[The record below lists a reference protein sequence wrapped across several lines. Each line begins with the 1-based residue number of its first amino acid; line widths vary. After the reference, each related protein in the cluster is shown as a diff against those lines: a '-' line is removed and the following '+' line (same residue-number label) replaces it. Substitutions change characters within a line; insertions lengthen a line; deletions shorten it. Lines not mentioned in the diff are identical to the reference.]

1 MTNLPGQSP
10 GLCRNRRYVE
20 QLLPSYASIDE
31 RMLNDLL
38 EHAER
43 LSEHISFF
51 DSDGNDSASDADW
64 KDLFEN
70 VSTLVIE
77 DDDSSEQKP
86 HLALYQ
92 VFVQLFQHAQRQLN
106 DIGRRHLDFH
116 FEKIL
121 GINKLDAVPD
131 QSHVLFELKK
141 GVRPVLIK
149 AGTRLLAG
157 KDQDGYVREYDVID
171 DSALSHA
178 TIGNIQSVFVDSE
191 SDKVLKAPI
200 ANSSNGVGGELAEN
214 AAWPAFGNPDLPEAE
229 IGFAV
234 ASEILHMKE
243 GSRTITLTLELSGVI
258 ESNEINENMV
268 NVYFTGEKGWIGP
281 KVAEELSYADK
292 TSELTVKV
300 TLEPDDEA
308 IVGYNFDLHGGAFD
322 TKDPIMQVLLKNDA
336 DQHAR
341 KYLKTA
347 SVLSA
352 EIEVEADKV
361 TGLEIETDFGRVD
374 PSKMFQPFGPE
385 AKSGARMRIKY
396 PEALAKQLTYMELQ
410 IQWAIPASVYD
421 SGNDWKDYYSDYDQS
436 DFTWRVDTSV
446 KESQRPGVE
455 ILTRTTE
462 GSIKEGSI
470 INESE
475 LPETL
480 VLISAESVTSP
491 VVQKSS
497 GNTQS
502 IVMQLSGYYA
512 QLWQKEVKL
521 TNFHV
526 ITEFSSPLETIPAN
540 ESIIIELKTDALT
553 SKYREIF
560 TKWVIIEAKNNN
572 PSPPEP
578 YIPTI
583 RSLKLHYKAST
594 SSAELRSTEESQF
607 LESPISFYHIGA
619 FGQARRHAYL
629 YQRLP
634 FSNESSVSLL
644 PRYEEGGAL
653 YIGLADANPGEAVS
667 ILIQVDEGSSDPRL
681 EESDLEWSI
690 LCDNVWRRL
699 ENSEILL
706 DTTNNLL
713 SSGIIQIDIPTAA
726 TTLNTLLPSERI
738 WLRARV
744 AGDVNA
750 VCEFINI
757 NVNAA
762 LVQRDLAEPGAVFTG
777 TSLPAGTISQLAES
791 VKGVKGVSQPYAS
804 FGGKMHEEYTD
815 FYHRVAER
823 CQHKQ
828 RVWTTR
834 DVEKIV
840 LESFEPVFK
849 VKCVRHTSAESLLA
863 PGHSAV
869 VVLPDPSKRYMRE
882 PFKPRFPKSQLVD
895 IERRLGR
902 LCTPFAQFHVMNPTY
917 LAVSIKLQVA
927 FREGLSFELYR
938 ERLEGDIKKFLAPW
952 AFSTGVE
959 IGFGG
964 RIHKSEVTSR
974 VELFDYVDYVK
985 DVKLYEIDEEDNWS
999 SDVSIVS
1006 IGDPRFILTS
1016 YTKHEITRT
1025 E

>member
-1 MTNLPGQSP
+1 MTNLPGQSA

-31 RMLNDLL
+31 RSLNDLL

-43 LSEHISFF
+43 LGEHISFF
-51 DSDGNDSASDADW
+51 DSDGNDSASDTDW

-70 VSTLVIE
+70 VLMLVNE

-141 GVRPVLIK
+141 GVKPVLIK

-157 KDQDGYVREYDVID
+157 KDQDGYMREYDVIY

-243 GSRTITLTLELSGVI
+243 GSRTVTLTLKLSGVI
-258 ESNEINENMV
+258 DSSAINENIV

-308 IVGYNFDLHGGAFD
+308 IVGYNSEAHGGAFD
-322 TKDPIMQVLLKNDA
+322 TKDPIMQVLLTNDT

-347 SVLSA
+347 SVRFA
-352 EIEVEADKV
+352 KIVVDVKEVSS
-361 TGLEIETDFGRVD
+361 LEIETDFGRVD

-396 PEALAKQLTYMELQ
+396 PEALAKNLDEMELY

-421 SGNDWKDYYSDYDQS
+421 SGNEWKDYYANYDQL

-455 ILTRTTE
+455 ILAST
-462 GSIKEGSI
+462 SKGSI
-470 INESE
+470 IAESD

-480 VLISAESVTSP
+480 VLIGDESVTSP

-497 GNTQS
+497 SNTQS

-540 ESIIIELKTDALT
+540 ESIIIELKQDALT
-553 SKYREIF
+553 SKYREKF
-560 TKWVIIEAKNNN
+560 TQWVIGGAKAVG
-572 PSPPEP
+572 PPELPREP

-594 SSAELRSTEESQF
+594 GSAELGSTVESSF

-629 YQRLP
+629 YKRLP

-644 PRYEEGGAL
+644 PRYEDGGAL

-681 EESDLEWSI
+681 EKSDLEWSI

-706 DTTNNLL
+706 DTTNHLL

-738 WLRARV
+738 WLRAQV

-791 VKGVKGVSQPYAS
+791 VKGVKGVSQPYVS

-834 DVEKIV
+834 DVEKMV

-882 PFKPRFPKSQLVD
+882 PFKPRFPKSQLVE
-895 IERRLGR
+895 IEKMLGR

-927 FREGLSFELYR
+927 FRKGLSFELYR

-985 DVKLYEIDEEDNWS
+985 NVKLYEIDEEDNWS

>member
-20 QLLPSYASIDE
+20 QLLPFYASIDE
-31 RMLNDLL
+31 RSLNDLL

-43 LSEHISFF
+43 LGEHIRFF
-51 DSDGNDSASDADW
+51 VSDENDPASDADW

-70 VSTLVIE
+70 VSMLVNE

-141 GVRPVLIK
+141 GVKPVLIK

-157 KDQDGYVREYDVID
+157 KDQDGYVREYDAIH

-214 AAWPAFGNPDLPEAE
+214 AAWKGFGNPDLPEAE

-234 ASEILHMKE
+234 ASDILHMKE
-243 GSRTITLTLELSGVI
+243 GSRTIKLTLELSGVI
-258 ESNEINENMV
+258 EPSEINKNLV
-268 NVYFTGEKGWIGP
+268 NVYLTGEKGWIGP
-281 KVAEELSYADK
+281 KVSEKLSYAAPY
-292 TSELTVKV
+292 LTVKV

-308 IVGYNFDLHGGAFD
+308 IVAYNSDLHGGAFD

-336 DQHAR
+336 DQHTR

-347 SVLSA
+347 SVRSA
-352 EIEVEADKV
+352 VIEVEADKV

-385 AKSGARMRIKY
+385 AKSGAQMRIKY

-410 IQWAIPASVYD
+410 IQWAIPASVYELGKLGKELNVH
-421 SGNDWKDYYSDYDQS
+421 STWTFYYAPYFDPKSKIYVPP
-436 DFTWRVDTSV
+436 DFSWQVNISV
-446 KESQRPGVE
+446 RDNEWTGVT
-455 ILTRTTE
+455 ILAGTTV
-462 GSIKEGSI
+462 GSI
-470 INESE
+470 IDESE
-475 LPETL
+475 LPEIL
-480 VLISAESVTSP
+480 VLIPAESGTS
-491 VVQKSS
+491 Q
-497 GNTQS
+497 
-502 IVMQLSGYYA
+502 
-512 QLWQKEVKL
+512 
-521 TNFHV
+521 
-526 ITEFSSPLETIPAN
+526 N
-540 ESIIIELKTDALT
+540 ESIIIELKQDALT
-553 SKYREIF
+553 SKYREKF
-560 TKWVIIEAKNNN
+560 TQWVIGGAAI
-572 PSPPEP
+572 PPPPEP

-583 RSLKLHYKAST
+583 RSLKLYYKAST
-594 SSAELRSTEESQF
+594 GSAELGSAVESSF
-607 LESPISFYHIGA
+607 LKSPISFYHIGA

-629 YQRLP
+629 YERLP

-644 PRYEEGGAL
+644 PRYEDGGAL

-667 ILIQVDEGSSDPRL
+667 ILFQVDEGSSDPRL

-713 SSGIIQIDIPTAA
+713 SSGIIQIDIPAVA

-744 AGDVNA
+744 APNVNA
-750 VCEFINI
+750 VCEFISI
-757 NVNAA
+757 KVNAA
-762 LVQRDLAEPGAVFTG
+762 HVQRDLDEPGAVFTG

-834 DVEKIV
+834 DVEKMV
-840 LESFEPVFK
+840 LESFDPVFK

-882 PFKPRFPKSQLVD
+882 PFKPRFPKSQLVE
-895 IERRLGR
+895 IERMLGR
-902 LCTPFAQFHVMNPTY
+902 LCSPFAKFHVMNPTY

-952 AFSTGVE
+952 AFSTGTE

-1016 YTKHEITRT
+1016 YTKHKITRT
-1025 E
+1025 G